1 MGDQPE
7 ACAKDLRHGPR
18 AYGQG
23 GRDGSGLELI
33 GWVLD
38 EGEPSEGWMGVA
50 IMVYALIQKRVF
62 LRSQGSSSR

>member
-7 ACAKDLRHGPR
+7 AWAKDLRRGPR

-38 EGEPSEGWMGVA
+38 EGEPSEGWMG
-50 IMVYALIQKRVF
+50 
-62 LRSQGSSSR
+62 